1 MRTKILL
8 AVAIFSVMGVQA
20 HAGLINANSTVD
32 IFFGS
37 QASQPFPSQIFGT
50 AAPGPFSLSAP
61 ILPPTNFHNT
71 EPFNLTANTGFWFSD
86 TQVTIY
92 NNSTPPAPFG
102 DGFTTFDFIF
112 TNENITSVA
121 IDPSTA
127 PDFLPAT
134 LTYVGTNEFM
144 VFVHDGVDPAFLD
157 TLVIDVTTGN
167 VGAVPEPSTW
177 AMMILG
183 FVGVGFMAYR
193 RSRKDQGLAL
203 ASA

>member
-1 MRTKILL
+1 MKIRLPIL
-8 AVAIFSVMGVQA
+8 SAFALFTVMGVPA
-20 HAGLINANSTVD
+20 RAGLINANSAVD

-37 QASQPFPSQIFGT
+37 QSSQPYPSQVFST

-61 ILPPTNFHNT
+61 IPSSNLHDT
-71 EPFNLTANTGFWFSD
+71 EPFNLTANAGFWFSD

-92 NNSTPPAPFG
+92 NNSTPPPPAPFV
-102 DGFTTFDFIF
+102 DPYTTFDFKF

-127 PDFLPAT
+127 PDFLPGVVT
-134 LTYVGTNEFM
+134 LLGPNEFT
-144 VFVHDGVDPAFLD
+144 VFINGADPAYLHTF
-157 TLVIDVTTGN
+157 VIDVTTGG

-183 FVGVGFMAYR
+183 FAGIGFMAYR
-193 RSRKDQGLAL
+193 RKSKPAL
-203 ASA
+203 MAF

>member
-1 MRTKILL
+1 MRRKILL
-8 AVAIFSVMGVQA
+8 AVAVVATFSVMGVPAQ
-20 HAGLINANSTVD
+20 AGLINADSTVN

-37 QASQPFPSQIFGT
+37 ETSQTIPSQIFGT

-61 ILPPTNFHNT
+61 ILPPTDFHST
-71 EPFNLTANTGFWFSD
+71 EPFNLSANAGFWFSD

-92 NNSTPPAPFG
+92 NNATPPAPFG

-112 TNENITSVA
+112 TNENITSIA

-127 PDFLPAT
+127 ADFLPAT
-134 LTYVGTNEFM
+134 LTYVGTNEFR

-177 AMMILG
+177 AMMLLG
-183 FVGVGFMAYR
+183 FAGIGFIAYR
-193 RSRKDQGLAL
+193 RKTKPVLMA
-203 ASA
+203 A

>member
-8 AVAIFSVMGVQA
+8 AVAIVAFFSVMGVQA

-37 QASQPFPSQIFGT
+37 ETSQTFPSQVFSTG
-50 AAPGPFSLSAP
+50 APGPFSLSAP
-61 ILPPTNFHNT
+61 IPPINFQNT

-92 NNSTPPAPFG
+92 NNATPPAPFG
-102 DGFTTFDFIF
+102 EGFTTFDFIF

-121 IDPSTA
+121 IDPNTA
-127 PDFLPAT
+127 PDFSPAT
-134 LTYVGTNEFM
+134 LTYVGPNEFK

-157 TLVIDVTTGN
+157 TLVIDVTTAS

-183 FVGVGFMAYR
+183 FAGVGFMAYR
-193 RSRKDQGLAL
+193 RRNQNTAL
-203 ASA
+203 RVA